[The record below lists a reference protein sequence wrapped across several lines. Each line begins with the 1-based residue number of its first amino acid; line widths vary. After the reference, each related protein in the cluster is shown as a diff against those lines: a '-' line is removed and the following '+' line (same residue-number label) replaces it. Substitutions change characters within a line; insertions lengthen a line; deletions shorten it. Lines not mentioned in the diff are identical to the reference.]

1 MQENKFTVTIVR
13 FLRNVFKKF
22 SFDQH
27 LTAIFVT
34 GIQKGCHNV
43 YWIKMLPPHSFL
55 TSHNKIGTIIQ
66 VIQTFEKL

>member
-1 MQENKFTVTIVR
+1 MQENKFAVTIAR

-34 GIQKGCHNV
+34 GNYSKRLSQCLLNKNV
-43 YWIKMLPPHSFL
+43 
-55 TSHNKIGTIIQ
+55 TSS
-66 VIQTFEKL
+66 